1 MKREFSGIPGIPTG
15 IPIGILD
22 MGMTTEIRIGN
33 KMNTYKSNLAVHRL
47 RTRPVSLVLSC
58 SVI

>member
-22 MGMTTEIRIGN
+22 MCMTTEIRIGN
-33 KMNTYKSNLAVHRL
+33 KMNIK
-47 RTRPVSLVLSC
+47 
-58 SVI
+58 VIWPYIGCAQGL